1 MHLSLRA
8 GRLLFKDVR
17 YHSSSQTIKI
27 VKGQISWRYWIRAPT
42 LAEDLHAHAGC
53 EAADGMSSSS
63 SSPLRPHLTSPL
75 NLDIRGVRQAGVALR

>member
-42 LAEDLHAHAGC
+42 LAEDLHAHAGG
-53 EAADGMSSSS
+53 EAADGMSP
-63 SSPLRPHLTSPL
+63 SSPLWPHLTSRL